1 MASTSLADRA
11 ARGAQALRPGTGKV
25 TTVKDM
31 VRDII
36 GDLGAIAPRGVDP
49 NRILELAYTAM
60 REDPKLMDCTAASL
74 VGGLVMSLRL
84 GLEIGG
90 PLGQSYLVPF
100 KNGATGQTE
109 ATWML
114 GYRGMIHLA
123 YRSGQIEH
131 MAVVPVWPEDRYE
144 VELGSDWRIVHI
156 PDLRAPHDASRAKP
170 IAYYMRVKLKGS
182 SEAFVLPPL
191 TAVDI
196 EHHRRFSKGKN
207 SPAWVDHYVAMA
219 SKTVVREDARYLP
232 LSVEVAGAIA
242 ADDSIV
248 RAQDDGLTIDTTAS
262 PATTADEPTAP
273 PRDQAR
279 AASAPSVPAAAA
291 KDAAPAPE
299 PRKRVAAPQEP
310 AASAQETPQ
319 EPPPDPHTAVRMQL
333 GRLGLRGAD
342 VRRLLAPF
350 EALDVISLR
359 PEQAAALANALAAIE
374 AGEGATERAVEAV
387 RALEE
392 AGA

>member
-1 MASTSLADRA
+1 
-11 ARGAQALRPGTGKV
+11 
-25 TTVKDM
+25 
-31 VRDII
+31 
-36 GDLGAIAPRGVDP
+36 
-49 NRILELAYTAM
+49 
-60 REDPKLMDCTAASL
+60 
-74 VGGLVMSLRL
+74 
-84 GLEIGG
+84 
-90 PLGQSYLVPF
+90 
-100 KNGATGQTE
+100 
-109 ATWML
+109 
-114 GYRGMIHLA
+114 
-123 YRSGQIEH
+123 

-279 AASAPSVPAAAA
+279 AASAPSAPAAVA
-291 KDAAPAPE
+291 KDAAQEPAASSQE
-299 PRKRVAAPQEP
+299 APQEP
-310 AASAQETPQ
+310 AQ
-319 EPPPDPHTAVRMQL
+319 EPPPDPHTAVRVQL

-392 AGA
+392 AGT